1 MPGAT
6 FPWVMTGFS
15 GTAEQV
21 DELRLDNRI
30 WCRLLAS
37 TEFVS
42 SFVDG
47 VTSWEFLLCHLPS
60 GTIGV

>member
-1 MPGAT
+1 
-6 FPWVMTGFS
+6 MTGFS